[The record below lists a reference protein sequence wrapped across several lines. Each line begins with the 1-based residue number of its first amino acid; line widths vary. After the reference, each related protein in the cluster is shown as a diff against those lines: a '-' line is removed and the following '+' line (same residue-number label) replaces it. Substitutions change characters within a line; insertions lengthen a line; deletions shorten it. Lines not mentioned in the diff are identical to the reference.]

1 MCQISLQLRNLSNVS
16 NIDLRSENEFK
27 KGSIPQSVNI
37 PILNND
43 QFKKVGIE
51 YKKNGSDAAIALGH
65 SLVKGSLKEELIYH
79 WIEHLKK
86 NPGCLLYC
94 FRGGMRSEIAVKWLN
109 ECGVKVNRLKGG
121 YKNFRNWVISQHL
134 DIENYI
140 KDWIIIGGLTGSG
153 KTDFLGFF
161 KQSIDLERIANHRG
175 SAFGVRDGGQPSQ
188 SNFENILTLNYL
200 NHKYEKLILEDES
213 RTIGRAGLPGFW
225 YQKMQSSKLVILEV
239 DDDKRAENIYNEYV
253 YDEINNG
260 VSEDTLLEK
269 YLGSLKNIKRRLG
282 NAVYDNII
290 DLMNSA
296 FHQNEKEI
304 HKKWILTLLISYYD
318 KMYNY
323 KLDMRK
329 DFIVHKGEIESCRDY
344 INTMF

>member
-1 MCQISLQLRNLSNVS
+1 MQLRNLSNVS

-65 SLVKGSLKEELIYH
+65 SLVKGSLKENLIHH
-79 WIEHLKK
+79 WTEHLKK
-86 NPGCLLYC
+86 NPECLLYC

-109 ECGVKVNRLKGG
+109 DCGVKVNRLKGG

-153 KTDFLGFF
+153 KTDFLRSF
-161 KQSIDLERIANHRG
+161 KESIDLERIANHRG
-175 SAFGVRDGGQPSQ
+175 SAFGIRDGGQPTQ
-188 SNFENILTLNYL
+188 SNFENILTLDYL

-225 YQKMQSSKLVILEV
+225 YQKMQSSKLIILEV
-239 DDDKRAENIYNEYV
+239 DDDKRAENIYYEYV
-253 YDEINNG
+253 YDELNNG
-260 VSEDTLLEK
+260 VNEDILLEK
-269 YLGSLKNIKRRLG
+269 YLGSLNNIKRRLG
-282 NAVYDNII
+282 NVVYNNIK
-290 DLMNSA
+290 DLMKSA

-304 HKKWILTLLISYYD
+304 HKEWILTLLTSYYD
-318 KMYNY
+318 KMYSY

-344 INTMF
+344 INAML

>member
-1 MCQISLQLRNLSNVS
+1 LQLRNLFNVS

-43 QFKKVGIE
+43 QFEKVGIE

-65 SLVKGSLKEELIYH
+65 SLVKGSLKENLIHH
-79 WIEHLKK
+79 WTEHLKK
-86 NPGCLLYC
+86 NPECLLYC

-109 ECGVKVNRLKGG
+109 ECGVRVDRLKGG

-134 DIENYI
+134 DVENYI

-153 KTDFLGFF
+153 KTDFLRSF
-161 KQSIDLERIANHRG
+161 KESIDLERIANHRG
-175 SAFGVRDGGQPSQ
+175 SAFGIRDGGQPTQ
-188 SNFENILTLNYL
+188 SNFENILTLDYL
-200 NHKYEKLILEDES
+200 NHKYDKLILEDES
-213 RTIGRAGLPGFW
+213 RTIGRAGLPEFW

-239 DDDKRAENIYNEYV
+239 EDDKRAENIYYEYV

-260 VSEDTLLEK
+260 VGKDNLLEK
-269 YLGSLKNIKRRLG
+269 YLGSLNNIKRRLG
-282 NAVYDNII
+282 NVAYDKIKNI
-290 DLMNSA
+290 MKSA

-304 HKKWILTLLISYYD
+304 HKEWILTLLTSYYD
-318 KMYNY
+318 KMYSY
-323 KLDMRK
+323 KIEMRK
-329 DFIVHKGEIESCRDY
+329 DFIVHKGETESCRDY
-344 INTMF
+344 INAMP

>member
-1 MCQISLQLRNLSNVS
+1 MYLRNLSNVS

-51 YKKNGSDAAIALGH
+51 YKINGSDAAIALGH
-65 SLVKGSLKEELIYH
+65 SLVKGSLKENLIHH
-79 WIEHLKK
+79 WTEHLKK
-86 NPGCLLYC
+86 NPECLLYC
-94 FRGGMRSEIAVKWLN
+94 FRGGMRSEIAVKWLS

-134 DIENYI
+134 GIENYI

-153 KTDFLGFF
+153 KTDFLRSF
-161 KQSIDLERIANHRG
+161 KESIDLERIANHRG
-175 SAFGVRDGGQPSQ
+175 SAFGVRDGGQPTQ
-188 SNFENILTLNYL
+188 SNFENILTLDYL

-225 YQKMQSSKLVILEV
+225 YQKMQSSMLVILEV
-239 DDDKRAENIYNEYV
+239 ADDKRADNIYNEYV

-260 VSEDTLLEK
+260 K
-269 YLGSLKNIKRRLG
+269 
-282 NAVYDNII
+282 
-290 DLMNSA
+290 
-296 FHQNEKEI
+296 
-304 HKKWILTLLISYYD
+304 LLI
-318 KMYNY
+318 
-323 KLDMRK
+323 L
-329 DFIVHKGEIESCRDY
+329 VKGIRMVASK
-344 INTMF
+344 

>member
-1 MCQISLQLRNLSNVS
+1 MHLRNLSNVS

-65 SLVKGSLKEELIYH
+65 SLVKGSLKENLIHH
-79 WIEHLKK
+79 WTEHLKK
-86 NPGCLLYC
+86 NPECLLYC

-109 ECGVKVNRLKGG
+109 DCGVKVNRLKGG

-153 KTDFLGFF
+153 KTDFLRSF
-161 KQSIDLERIANHRG
+161 KESIDLEQIANHRG
-175 SAFGVRDGGQPSQ
+175 SAFGVRDSGQPTQ
-188 SNFENILTLNYL
+188 SNFENILTLDYL

-239 DDDKRAENIYNEYV
+239 DDDKRAENIYYEYV

-260 VSEDTLLEK
+260 NSEDKLLEK
-269 YLGSLKNIKRRLG
+269 YLGSLNNIKRRLG
-282 NAVYDNII
+282 NVVYDNIK
-290 DLMNSA
+290 DLMKSA

-304 HKKWILTLLISYYD
+304 HKEWILRLLTRYYD
-318 KMYNY
+318 KMYSY

-329 DFIVHKGEIESCRDY
+329 DFIVHKGEIESCREY
-344 INTMF
+344 INNIL

>member
-1 MCQISLQLRNLSNVS
+1 MHLRNLSNVS

-43 QFKKVGIE
+43 QFKKVGTE

-65 SLVKGSLKEELIYH
+65 SLVKGSLKENLIHH
-79 WIEHLKK
+79 WTEHLKK
-86 NPGCLLYC
+86 NPECLLYC

-109 ECGVKVNRLKGG
+109 DCGVKVNRLKGG

-153 KTDFLGFF
+153 KTDFLRSF
-161 KQSIDLERIANHRG
+161 KESIDLEQIANHRG
-175 SAFGVRDGGQPSQ
+175 SAFGVRDSGQPTQ
-188 SNFENILTLNYL
+188 SNFENILTLDYL

-239 DDDKRAENIYNEYV
+239 DDDKRAENIYYEYV

-260 VSEDTLLEK
+260 NSEDKLLEK
-269 YLGSLKNIKRRLG
+269 YLGSLNNIKRRLG
-282 NAVYDNII
+282 NVVYDNIK
-290 DLMNSA
+290 DLMKSA

-304 HKKWILTLLISYYD
+304 HKEWILRLLTRYYD
-318 KMYNY
+318 KMYSY

-344 INTMF
+344 INAIL

>member
-1 MCQISLQLRNLSNVS
+1 LYLRNLSNVS

-65 SLVKGSLKEELIYH
+65 SLVKGSLKENLIHH
-79 WIEHLKK
+79 WTEHLKK
-86 NPGCLLYC
+86 NPECLLYC

-109 ECGVKVNRLKGG
+109 DCGVKVNRLKGG

-153 KTDFLGFF
+153 KTNFLRSF
-161 KQSIDLERIANHRG
+161 KESIDLEGIANHRG
-175 SAFGVRDGGQPSQ
+175 SAFGVRDGGQPTQ
-188 SNFENILTLNYL
+188 SNFENILTLDYL
-200 NHKYEKLILEDES
+200 NHKYKKLILEDES

-239 DDDKRAENIYNEYV
+239 DDDKRAENIYYEYI

-260 VSEDTLLEK
+260 VSEDNLLEK
-269 YLGSLKNIKRRLG
+269 YLGSLNNIKRRLG
-282 NAVYDNII
+282 NVVYNNIK
-290 DLMNSA
+290 DLMKSA

-304 HKKWILTLLISYYD
+304 HKEWILTLLTSYYD
-318 KMYNY
+318 KMYSY

-329 DFIVHKGEIESCRDY
+329 DYIVHKGEIESCRDY
-344 INTMF
+344 IDSML

>member
-1 MCQISLQLRNLSNVS
+1 MHLRNLSNVS

-65 SLVKGSLKEELIYH
+65 SLVKGSLKENLIHH
-79 WIEHLKK
+79 WTEHLKK
-86 NPGCLLYC
+86 NPECLLYC

-153 KTDFLGFF
+153 KTDFLRSF
-161 KQSIDLERIANHRG
+161 KESIDLERIANHRG
-175 SAFGVRDGGQPSQ
+175 SAFGIRDGGQPTQ
-188 SNFENILTLNYL
+188 SNFENILTLDYL

-239 DDDKRAENIYNEYV
+239 DDDKRAENIYYEYV
-253 YDEINNG
+253 YDELNNG
-260 VSEDTLLEK
+260 VNEDNLLEK
-269 YLGSLKNIKRRLG
+269 YLGSLNNIKRRLG
-282 NAVYDNII
+282 NVVYNNIK
-290 DLMNSA
+290 DLMKSA

-304 HKKWILTLLISYYD
+304 HKEWILTLLTSYYD
-318 KMYNY
+318 KMYSY

-344 INTMF
+344 INAIL

>member
-1 MCQISLQLRNLSNVS
+1 MQLRNLSNVS

-65 SLVKGSLKEELIYH
+65 SLVKGSLKENLIHH
-79 WIEHLKK
+79 WTEHLKK
-86 NPGCLLYC
+86 NPECLLYC

-153 KTDFLGFF
+153 KTDFLRSF
-161 KQSIDLERIANHRG
+161 KESIDLEQIANHRG
-175 SAFGVRDGGQPSQ
+175 SAFGVRDSGQPTQ
-188 SNFENILTLNYL
+188 SNFENILTLDYL

-239 DDDKRAENIYNEYV
+239 DDDKRAENIYYEYV
-253 YDEINNG
+253 YDELNNG
-260 VSEDTLLEK
+260 VNEDNLLEK
-269 YLGSLKNIKRRLG
+269 YLGSLNNIKRRLG
-282 NAVYDNII
+282 NVVYNNIK
-290 DLMNSA
+290 DLMKSA

-304 HKKWILTLLISYYD
+304 HKEWILTLLTSYYD
-318 KMYNY
+318 KMYSY

-344 INTMF
+344 INAIL

>member
-1 MCQISLQLRNLSNVS
+1 MHLRNLSNVS

-65 SLVKGSLKEELIYH
+65 SLVKGSLKENLIHH
-79 WIEHLKK
+79 WTEHLKK
-86 NPGCLLYC
+86 NPECLLYC

-109 ECGVKVNRLKGG
+109 DCGVKVNRLKGG

-153 KTDFLGFF
+153 KTDFLRSF
-161 KQSIDLERIANHRG
+161 KESIDLEQIANHRG
-175 SAFGVRDGGQPSQ
+175 SAFGGRDSGQPTQ
-188 SNFENILTLNYL
+188 SNFENILTLDYL

-239 DDDKRAENIYNEYV
+239 DDDKRAENIYYEYV
-253 YDEINNG
+253 YDELNNG
-260 VSEDTLLEK
+260 VNEDNLLEK
-269 YLGSLKNIKRRLG
+269 YLGSLNNIKRRLG
-282 NAVYDNII
+282 NVVYNNIK
-290 DLMNSA
+290 DLMKSA
-296 FHQNEKEI
+296 FRQNEKEI
-304 HKKWILTLLISYYD
+304 HKEWILTLLTSYYD
-318 KMYNY
+318 KMYSY

-344 INTMF
+344 INAML

>member
-1 MCQISLQLRNLSNVS
+1 MQLRNLSNVS

-51 YKKNGSDAAIALGH
+51 YKKNGSDAAVALGH
-65 SLVKGSLKEELIYH
+65 SLVKGSLKEKLIYH
-79 WIEHLKK
+79 WTEHFKK
-86 NPGCLLYC
+86 NPECLLYC
-94 FRGGMRSEIAVKWLN
+94 FRGGKRSEIAVKWLN
-109 ECGVKVNRLKGG
+109 ECGLKVNRLKGG

-134 DIENYI
+134 DMENYI

-153 KTDFLGFF
+153 KTDFLRSF
-161 KQSIDLERIANHRG
+161 KESIDLERIANHRG
-175 SAFGVRDGGQPSQ
+175 SAFGVRYGGQPTQ
-188 SNFENILTLNYL
+188 SNFENILTLDYL
-200 NHKYEKLILEDES
+200 NHKYENLILEDES

-239 DDDKRAENIYNEYV
+239 DDDKRAENIYYEYV

-260 VSEDTLLEK
+260 VSEDNLLEK
-269 YLGSLKNIKRRLG
+269 YLGSLNNIKRRLG
-282 NAVYDNII
+282 NVVYDNIK
-290 DLMNSA
+290 DLMKSA

-304 HKKWILTLLISYYD
+304 HKEWILRLLTRYYD
-318 KMYNY
+318 KMYSY

-344 INTMF
+344 INAIL

>member
-1 MCQISLQLRNLSNVS
+1 LQLRNLSNVS

-65 SLVKGSLKEELIYH
+65 SLVKGSLKENLIHH
-79 WIEHLKK
+79 WTEHLKK
-86 NPGCLLYC
+86 NPECLLYC

-109 ECGVKVNRLKGG
+109 DCGVKVNRLKGG

-153 KTDFLGFF
+153 KTDFLRSF
-161 KQSIDLERIANHRG
+161 KESIDLERIANHRG
-175 SAFGVRDGGQPSQ
+175 SAFGIRDGGQPTQ
-188 SNFENILTLNYL
+188 SNFENILTLDYL

-239 DDDKRAENIYNEYV
+239 DDDKRAENIYYEYV

-260 VSEDTLLEK
+260 NSEDKLLEK
-269 YLGSLKNIKRRLG
+269 YLGSLNNIKRRLG
-282 NAVYDNII
+282 NVVYDNIK
-290 DLMNSA
+290 DLMKSA

-304 HKKWILTLLISYYD
+304 HKEWILTLLTSYYD
-318 KMYNY
+318 KMYSY

-344 INTMF
+344 INAML

>member
-1 MCQISLQLRNLSNVS
+1 MQLRNLSNVS

-65 SLVKGSLKEELIYH
+65 SLVKGSLKENLIHH
-79 WIEHLKK
+79 WTEHLKK
-86 NPGCLLYC
+86 NPECLLYC

-109 ECGVKVNRLKGG
+109 DCGVKVNRLKGG

-153 KTDFLGFF
+153 KTDFLRSF
-161 KQSIDLERIANHRG
+161 KESIDLERIANHRG
-175 SAFGVRDGGQPSQ
+175 SAFGIRDGGQPTQ
-188 SNFENILTLNYL
+188 SNFENILTLDYL

-239 DDDKRAENIYNEYV
+239 DDDKRAENIYHEYV
-253 YDEINNG
+253 YDELNNG
-260 VSEDTLLEK
+260 VNEDNLLEK
-269 YLGSLKNIKRRLG
+269 YLGSLNNIKRRLG
-282 NAVYDNII
+282 NVVYNNIK
-290 DLMNSA
+290 DLMESA
-296 FHQNEKEI
+296 FRQNEKEI
-304 HKKWILTLLISYYD
+304 HKEWILTLLTSYYD
-318 KMYNY
+318 KMYSY

-344 INTMF
+344 INAIL

>member
-1 MCQISLQLRNLSNVS
+1 MQLRNLSNVS

-37 PILNND
+37 QILNND

-65 SLVKGSLKEELIYH
+65 SLVKGSLKENLIHH
-79 WIEHLKK
+79 WTEHLKK
-86 NPGCLLYC
+86 NPECLLYC

-153 KTDFLGFF
+153 KTDFLRSF
-161 KQSIDLERIANHRG
+161 KESIDLEQIANHRG
-175 SAFGVRDGGQPSQ
+175 SAFGVRDGGQPTQ
-188 SNFENILTLNYL
+188 SNFENILTLDYL

-260 VSEDTLLEK
+260 NSEDKLLEK
-269 YLGSLKNIKRRLG
+269 YLGSLNNIKRRLG
-282 NAVYDNII
+282 NVVYNNIK
-290 DLMNSA
+290 DLMKSA

-304 HKKWILTLLISYYD
+304 HKEWILTLLTSYYD
-318 KMYNY
+318 KMYSY
-323 KLDMRK
+323 KLNMRK
-329 DFIVHKGEIESCRDY
+329 DFIVHKGEIESCRNY
-344 INTMF
+344 INAML

>member
-1 MCQISLQLRNLSNVS
+1 MQLRNLSNVS

-65 SLVKGSLKEELIYH
+65 SLVKGSLKENLIHH
-79 WIEHLKK
+79 WTEHLKK
-86 NPGCLLYC
+86 NPECLLYC

-109 ECGVKVNRLKGG
+109 DCGVKVNRLKGG

-153 KTDFLGFF
+153 KTDFLRSF
-161 KQSIDLERIANHRG
+161 KESIDLEQIANHRG
-175 SAFGVRDGGQPSQ
+175 SAFGIRDSGQPTQ
-188 SNFENILTLNYL
+188 SNFENILTLDYL
-200 NHKYEKLILEDES
+200 NHKYKKLILEDES

-239 DDDKRAENIYNEYV
+239 DDDKRAENIYYEYV
-253 YDEINNG
+253 YDELNNG
-260 VSEDTLLEK
+260 VNEDILLEK
-269 YLGSLKNIKRRLG
+269 YLGSLNNIKRRLG
-282 NAVYDNII
+282 NVVYNNIK
-290 DLMNSA
+290 DLMKIA

-304 HKKWILTLLISYYD
+304 HKEWILTLLTSYYD
-318 KMYNY
+318 KMYSY

-344 INTMF
+344 INAML

>member
-1 MCQISLQLRNLSNVS
+1 LQLRNLSNVS

-65 SLVKGSLKEELIYH
+65 SLVKGSLKENLIHH
-79 WIEHLKK
+79 WTEHLKK
-86 NPGCLLYC
+86 NPECLLYC

-109 ECGVKVNRLKGG
+109 DCGVKVNRLKGG

-153 KTDFLGFF
+153 KTDFLRSF
-161 KQSIDLERIANHRG
+161 KESIDLEQIANHRG
-175 SAFGVRDGGQPSQ
+175 SAFGIRDSGQPTQ
-188 SNFENILTLNYL
+188 SNFENILTLDYL

-239 DDDKRAENIYNEYV
+239 DDDKRAENIYYEYV

-260 VSEDTLLEK
+260 NSEDKLLEK
-269 YLGSLKNIKRRLG
+269 YLGSLNNIKRRLG
-282 NAVYDNII
+282 NVVYDNIK
-290 DLMNSA
+290 DLMKSA

-304 HKKWILTLLISYYD
+304 HKEWILRLLTRYYD
-318 KMYNY
+318 KMYSY

-344 INTMF
+344 INAIL

>member
-1 MCQISLQLRNLSNVS
+1 MQISLYLRNLSNVS

-65 SLVKGSLKEELIYH
+65 SLVKGSLKENLIHH
-79 WIEHLKK
+79 WTEHLKK
-86 NPGCLLYC
+86 NPECLLYC

-109 ECGVKVNRLKGG
+109 DCGVKVNRLKGG

-153 KTDFLGFF
+153 KTNFLRSF
-161 KQSIDLERIANHRG
+161 KESIDLEGIANHRG
-175 SAFGVRDGGQPSQ
+175 SAFGVRDGGQPTQ
-188 SNFENILTLNYL
+188 SNFENILTLDYL
-200 NHKYEKLILEDES
+200 NHKYKKLILEDES

-239 DDDKRAENIYNEYV
+239 DDDKRAENIYYEYI

-260 VSEDTLLEK
+260 VSEDNLLEK
-269 YLGSLKNIKRRLG
+269 YLGSLNNIKRRLG
-282 NAVYDNII
+282 NVVYNNIK
-290 DLMNSA
+290 DLMKSA

-304 HKKWILTLLISYYD
+304 HKEWILTLLTSYYD
-318 KMYNY
+318 KMYSY

-329 DFIVHKGEIESCRDY
+329 DYIVHKGEIESCRDY
-344 INTMF
+344 IDSML

>member
-1 MCQISLQLRNLSNVS
+1 MQLRNLSNVS

-65 SLVKGSLKEELIYH
+65 SLVKGSLKENLIHH
-79 WIEHLKK
+79 WTEHLKK
-86 NPGCLLYC
+86 NPECLLYC

-109 ECGVKVNRLKGG
+109 DCGVKVNRLKGG

-153 KTDFLGFF
+153 KTDFLRSF
-161 KQSIDLERIANHRG
+161 KESIDLERIANHRG
-175 SAFGVRDGGQPSQ
+175 SAFGVRDGGQPTQ
-188 SNFENILTLNYL
+188 SNFENILTLDYL

-239 DDDKRAENIYNEYV
+239 DDDKRAENIYYEYV
-253 YDEINNG
+253 YDELNNG
-260 VSEDTLLEK
+260 VKEDNLLEK
-269 YLGSLKNIKRRLG
+269 YLGSLENIKRRLG
-282 NAVYDNII
+282 NVVYNNIK
-290 DLMNSA
+290 DLMKSA

-304 HKKWILTLLISYYD
+304 HKEWILTLLTSYYD
-318 KMYNY
+318 KMYSY

-344 INTMF
+344 INAML

>member
-1 MCQISLQLRNLSNVS
+1 MQLRNLSNVS

-65 SLVKGSLKEELIYH
+65 SLVKGSLKENLIHH
-79 WIEHLKK
+79 WTEHLKK
-86 NPGCLLYC
+86 NPECLLYC

-109 ECGVKVNRLKGG
+109 DCGVKVNRLKGG

-153 KTDFLGFF
+153 KTDFLRSF
-161 KQSIDLERIANHRG
+161 KESIDLEQIANHRG
-175 SAFGVRDGGQPSQ
+175 SAFGIRDSGQPTQ
-188 SNFENILTLNYL
+188 SNFENILTLDYL

-239 DDDKRAENIYNEYV
+239 DDDKRAENIYYEYV
-253 YDEINNG
+253 YDELNNG
-260 VSEDTLLEK
+260 VNEDNLLEK
-269 YLGSLKNIKRRLG
+269 YLGSLNNIKRRLG
-282 NAVYDNII
+282 NVVYDNIK
-290 DLMNSA
+290 DLMKSA

-304 HKKWILTLLISYYD
+304 HKEWILRLLTRYYD
-318 KMYNY
+318 KMYSY

-344 INTMF
+344 INAIL

>member
-1 MCQISLQLRNLSNVS
+1 MHLRNLSNVS

-65 SLVKGSLKEELIYH
+65 SLVKGSLKENLIHH
-79 WIEHLKK
+79 WTEHLKK
-86 NPGCLLYC
+86 NPECLLYC

-109 ECGVKVNRLKGG
+109 DCGVKVNRLKGG

-134 DIENYI
+134 DIENYN

-153 KTDFLGFF
+153 KTDFLRSF
-161 KQSIDLERIANHRG
+161 KESIDLEQIANHRG
-175 SAFGVRDGGQPSQ
+175 SAFGVRDSGQPTQ
-188 SNFENILTLNYL
+188 SNFENILTLDYL

-239 DDDKRAENIYNEYV
+239 DDDKRAENIYYEYV

-260 VSEDTLLEK
+260 NSEDKLLEK
-269 YLGSLKNIKRRLG
+269 YLGSLNNIKRRLG
-282 NAVYDNII
+282 NVVYDNIK
-290 DLMNSA
+290 DLMKSA

-304 HKKWILTLLISYYD
+304 HKEWILRLLTRYYD
-318 KMYNY
+318 KMYSY
-323 KLDMRK
+323 KLDIRK

-344 INTMF
+344 IKAML

>member
-1 MCQISLQLRNLSNVS
+1 MHLRNLSNVS

-65 SLVKGSLKEELIYH
+65 SLVKGSLKQNLIHH
-79 WIEHLKK
+79 WTEHLKN
-86 NPGCLLYC
+86 NPECLLYC

-109 ECGVKVNRLKGG
+109 DCGVKVNRLKGG

-153 KTDFLGFF
+153 KTDFLRSF
-161 KQSIDLERIANHRG
+161 KESIDLEQIANHRG
-175 SAFGVRDGGQPSQ
+175 SAFGVRDSGQPTQ
-188 SNFENILTLNYL
+188 SNFENILTLDYL

-239 DDDKRAENIYNEYV
+239 DDDKRAENIYYEYV

-260 VSEDTLLEK
+260 VSEDNLLEK
-269 YLGSLKNIKRRLG
+269 YLGSLNNIKRRLG
-282 NAVYDNII
+282 NVVYDNIK
-290 DLMNSA
+290 DLMKSA

-304 HKKWILTLLISYYD
+304 HKEWILRLLTRYYD
-318 KMYNY
+318 KMYSY

-344 INTMF
+344 INAIL

>member
-1 MCQISLQLRNLSNVS
+1 MQLRNLSNVS

-65 SLVKGSLKEELIYH
+65 SLVKGLLKENLIHH
-79 WIEHLKK
+79 WTEHLKK
-86 NPGCLLYC
+86 NPECLLYC
-94 FRGGMRSEIAVKWLN
+94 FRGGMRSEIAAKWLN
-109 ECGVKVNRLKGG
+109 DCGVKVNRLKGG

-153 KTDFLGFF
+153 KTDFLRSF
-161 KQSIDLERIANHRG
+161 KESIDLERIANHRG
-175 SAFGVRDGGQPSQ
+175 SAFGVRDGGQPTQ
-188 SNFENILTLNYL
+188 SNFENILTLDYL

-239 DDDKRAENIYNEYV
+239 DDDKRAENIYYEYV
-253 YDEINNG
+253 YDELNNG
-260 VSEDTLLEK
+260 VNEEYLLEK
-269 YLGSLKNIKRRLG
+269 YLGSLNNIKRRLG
-282 NAVYDNII
+282 NVVYNNIK
-290 DLMNSA
+290 DLMKAA

-304 HKKWILTLLISYYD
+304 HKEWILTLLTSYYD
-318 KMYNY
+318 KMYSY

-344 INTMF
+344 INAML

>member
-1 MCQISLQLRNLSNVS
+1 MHLRNLSNVS

-65 SLVKGSLKEELIYH
+65 SLVKGSLKENLIHH
-79 WIEHLKK
+79 WTEHLKK
-86 NPGCLLYC
+86 NPECLLYC

-109 ECGVKVNRLKGG
+109 DCGVKVNRLKGG

-153 KTDFLGFF
+153 KTDFLRSF
-161 KQSIDLERIANHRG
+161 KESIDLEQIANHRG
-175 SAFGVRDGGQPSQ
+175 SAFGVRDSGQPTQ
-188 SNFENILTLNYL
+188 SNFENILTLDYL

-239 DDDKRAENIYNEYV
+239 DDDKRAENIYYEYV

-260 VSEDTLLEK
+260 NSEDNLLEK
-269 YLGSLKNIKRRLG
+269 YLGSLINIKKRLG
-282 NAVYDNII
+282 NVVYNNIK
-290 DLMNSA
+290 DLMKSA

-304 HKKWILTLLISYYD
+304 HKEWILRLLTRYYD
-318 KMYNY
+318 KMYSY

-344 INTMF
+344 INAIL

>member
-1 MCQISLQLRNLSNVS
+1 MQLRNLSNVS

-65 SLVKGSLKEELIYH
+65 SLVKGSLKENLIHH
-79 WIEHLKK
+79 WTEHLKK
-86 NPGCLLYC
+86 NPECLLYC

-109 ECGVKVNRLKGG
+109 DCGVKVNRLKGG

-134 DIENYI
+134 NIENYI

-153 KTDFLGFF
+153 KTDFLRSF
-161 KQSIDLERIANHRG
+161 KESIDLEQIANHRG
-175 SAFGVRDGGQPSQ
+175 SAFGVRDGGQPTQ
-188 SNFENILTLNYL
+188 SNFENILTLDYL

-239 DDDKRAENIYNEYV
+239 DDDKRAENIYYEYV
-253 YDEINNG
+253 YDELNNG
-260 VSEDTLLEK
+260 VNEDILLEK
-269 YLGSLKNIKRRLG
+269 YLGSLNNIKRRLG
-282 NAVYDNII
+282 NVVYNNIK
-290 DLMNSA
+290 DLMKSA

-304 HKKWILTLLISYYD
+304 HKEWILTLLTSYYD
-318 KMYNY
+318 KMYSY

-344 INTMF
+344 INAML

>member
-1 MCQISLQLRNLSNVS
+1 MQLRNLSNVS

-65 SLVKGSLKEELIYH
+65 SLVKGSLKENLIHH
-79 WIEHLKK
+79 WTEHLKK
-86 NPGCLLYC
+86 NPECLLYC

-153 KTDFLGFF
+153 KTDFLRSF
-161 KQSIDLERIANHRG
+161 KESIDLERIANHRG
-175 SAFGVRDGGQPSQ
+175 SAFGVRDGGQPTQ
-188 SNFENILTLNYL
+188 SNFENILTLDYL
-200 NHKYEKLILEDES
+200 NHKYKKLILEDES

-239 DDDKRAENIYNEYV
+239 DDDKRAENIYYEYV
-253 YDEINNG
+253 YDELNNG
-260 VSEDTLLEK
+260 VNEDNLLEK
-269 YLGSLKNIKRRLG
+269 YLGSLNNIKRRLG
-282 NAVYDNII
+282 NVVYNNIK
-290 DLMNSA
+290 DLMKSA

-304 HKKWILTLLISYYD
+304 HKEWILTLLTSYYD
-318 KMYNY
+318 KMYSY

-344 INTMF
+344 INAML

>member
-1 MCQISLQLRNLSNVS
+1 MHLRNLSNVS

-65 SLVKGSLKEELIYH
+65 SLVKGSLKENLIHH
-79 WIEHLKK
+79 WTEHLKK
-86 NPGCLLYC
+86 NPECLLYC

-109 ECGVKVNRLKGG
+109 DCGVKVNRLKGG

-153 KTDFLGFF
+153 KTDFLRSF
-161 KQSIDLERIANHRG
+161 KESIDLERIANHRG
-175 SAFGVRDGGQPSQ
+175 SAFGIRDGGQPTQ
-188 SNFENILTLNYL
+188 PNFENILTLDYL

-225 YQKMQSSKLVILEV
+225 YQKMQSSKLVVLEV
-239 DDDKRAENIYNEYV
+239 DDDKRAENIYYEYV

-260 VSEDTLLEK
+260 NSEDKLLEK
-269 YLGSLKNIKRRLG
+269 YLGSLNNIKRRLG
-282 NAVYDNII
+282 NVVYNNIK
-290 DLMNSA
+290 DLMKSA
-296 FHQNEKEI
+296 FRQNEKEI
-304 HKKWILTLLISYYD
+304 HKEWILRLLTRYYD
-318 KMYNY
+318 KMYSY

-344 INTMF
+344 INAIL

>member
-1 MCQISLQLRNLSNVS
+1 MQLRNLSNVS

-65 SLVKGSLKEELIYH
+65 SLVKGSLKENLIHH
-79 WIEHLKK
+79 WTEHLKK
-86 NPGCLLYC
+86 NPECLLYC

-109 ECGVKVNRLKGG
+109 DCGVKVNRLKGG

-153 KTDFLGFF
+153 KTDFLRSF
-161 KQSIDLERIANHRG
+161 KESIDLERIANHRG
-175 SAFGVRDGGQPSQ
+175 SAFGIRDGGQPTQ
-188 SNFENILTLNYL
+188 SNFENILTLDYL

-225 YQKMQSSKLVILEV
+225 YQKMQSSKLIILEV
-239 DDDKRAENIYNEYV
+239 DDDKRAENIYYEYV
-253 YDEINNG
+253 YDELNNG
-260 VSEDTLLEK
+260 VNEDNLLEK
-269 YLGSLKNIKRRLG
+269 YLGSLNNIKRRLG
-282 NAVYDNII
+282 NVVYNNIK
-290 DLMNSA
+290 DLMKSA

-304 HKKWILTLLISYYD
+304 HKEWILTLLTSYYD
-318 KMYNY
+318 KMYSY

-344 INTMF
+344 INAIL

>member
-1 MCQISLQLRNLSNVS
+1 LHLRNLSNVS

-65 SLVKGSLKEELIYH
+65 SLVKGSLKENLIHH
-79 WIEHLKK
+79 WTEHLKK
-86 NPGCLLYC
+86 NPECLLYC

-109 ECGVKVNRLKGG
+109 DCGVKVNRLKGG

-153 KTDFLGFF
+153 KTDFLRSF
-161 KQSIDLERIANHRG
+161 KESIDLEQIANHRG
-175 SAFGVRDGGQPSQ
+175 SAFGVRDSGQPTQ
-188 SNFENILTLNYL
+188 SNFENILTLDYL

-239 DDDKRAENIYNEYV
+239 DDDKRAENIYYEYV

-260 VSEDTLLEK
+260 NSEDKLLEK
-269 YLGSLKNIKRRLG
+269 YLGSLNNIKRRLG
-282 NAVYDNII
+282 NVVYDNIK
-290 DLMNSA
+290 DLMKSA

-304 HKKWILTLLISYYD
+304 HKEWILRLLTRYYD
-318 KMYNY
+318 KMYSY

-344 INTMF
+344 INAIL

>member
-1 MCQISLQLRNLSNVS
+1 MQLRNLSNVS

-65 SLVKGSLKEELIYH
+65 SLVKGSLKENLIHH
-79 WIEHLKK
+79 WTEHLKK
-86 NPGCLLYC
+86 NPECLLYC

-153 KTDFLGFF
+153 KTDFLRSF
-161 KQSIDLERIANHRG
+161 KESIDLERIANHRG
-175 SAFGVRDGGQPSQ
+175 SAFGVRDGGQPTQ
-188 SNFENILTLNYL
+188 SNFENILTLDYL

-239 DDDKRAENIYNEYV
+239 DDDKRAENIYYEYV
-253 YDEINNG
+253 YDELNNG
-260 VSEDTLLEK
+260 VNEDILLEK
-269 YLGSLKNIKRRLG
+269 YLGSLNNIKRRLG
-282 NAVYDNII
+282 NVVYNNIK
-290 DLMNSA
+290 DLMKSA

-304 HKKWILTLLISYYD
+304 HKEWILTLLTSYYD
-318 KMYNY
+318 KMYSY

-329 DFIVHKGEIESCRDY
+329 DFIVHKGEIESCRGY
-344 INTMF
+344 INAML

>member
-1 MCQISLQLRNLSNVS
+1 M
-16 NIDLRSENEFK
+16 
-27 KGSIPQSVNI
+27 
-37 PILNND
+37 
-43 QFKKVGIE
+43 
-51 YKKNGSDAAIALGH
+51 
-65 SLVKGSLKEELIYH
+65 VKGSLKENLIHH
-79 WIEHLKK
+79 WTEHLKK
-86 NPGCLLYC
+86 NPECLLYC

-109 ECGVKVNRLKGG
+109 DCGVKVNRLKGG

-153 KTDFLGFF
+153 KTDFLRSF
-161 KQSIDLERIANHRG
+161 KESIDLERIANHRG
-175 SAFGVRDGGQPSQ
+175 SAFGIRDGGQPTQ
-188 SNFENILTLNYL
+188 SNFENILTLDYL

-239 DDDKRAENIYNEYV
+239 DDDKRAENIYYEYV
-253 YDEINNG
+253 YDELNNG
-260 VSEDTLLEK
+260 VNEDNLLEK
-269 YLGSLKNIKRRLG
+269 YLGSLNNIKRRLG
-282 NAVYDNII
+282 NVVYNNIK
-290 DLMNSA
+290 DLMKSA

-304 HKKWILTLLISYYD
+304 HKEWILTLLTSYYD
-318 KMYNY
+318 KMYSY

-344 INTMF
+344 INAML

>member
-1 MCQISLQLRNLSNVS
+1 MQLRNLSNVS

-27 KGSIPQSVNI
+27 KGSIPRSVNI

-65 SLVKGSLKEELIYH
+65 SLVKGSLKEELINH
-79 WIEHLKK
+79 WSEHLKK
-86 NPGCLLYC
+86 NPECLMYC

-109 ECGVKVNRLKGG
+109 DCGVKVNRLKGG

-153 KTDFLGFF
+153 KTDFLRSF
-161 KQSIDLERIANHRG
+161 KESIDLEGIANHRG
-175 SAFGVRDGGQPSQ
+175 SAFGIRDGGQPTQ
-188 SNFENILTLNYL
+188 SNFENILTLDYL

-239 DDDKRAENIYNEYV
+239 DDDNRAENIYYEYV
-253 YDEINNG
+253 YDIINDG
-260 VSEDTLLEK
+260 VSEESLLEK

-282 NAVYDNII
+282 NVVYDNVKA
-290 DLMNSA
+290 LMKSA
-296 FHQNEKEI
+296 FHRNEKEI
-304 HKKWILTLLISYYD
+304 HKEWILTLLTSYYD
-318 KMYNY
+318 KMYSY

-344 INTMF
+344 INAML

>member
-1 MCQISLQLRNLSNVS
+1 MHLRNLSNVS

-65 SLVKGSLKEELIYH
+65 SLVKGSLKENLIHH
-79 WIEHLKK
+79 WTEHLKK
-86 NPGCLLYC
+86 NPECLLYC
-94 FRGGMRSEIAVKWLN
+94 FRGGMRSEIAAKWLN
-109 ECGVKVNRLKGG
+109 DCGVKVNRLKGG

-153 KTDFLGFF
+153 KTDFLRSF
-161 KQSIDLERIANHRG
+161 KESIDLEQIANHRG
-175 SAFGVRDGGQPSQ
+175 SAFGVRDSGQPTQ
-188 SNFENILTLNYL
+188 SNFENILTLDYL

-239 DDDKRAENIYNEYV
+239 DDDKRAENIYYEYV
-253 YDEINNG
+253 YDELNNG
-260 VSEDTLLEK
+260 VSEDNLLEK
-269 YLGSLKNIKRRLG
+269 YLGSLNNIKRRLG
-282 NAVYDNII
+282 NVVYNNIK
-290 DLMNSA
+290 DLMKSA

-304 HKKWILTLLISYYD
+304 HKEWILRLLTRYYD
-318 KMYNY
+318 KMYSY

-344 INTMF
+344 INNIL

>member
-1 MCQISLQLRNLSNVS
+1 MQLRNLSNVS

-65 SLVKGSLKEELIYH
+65 SLVKGSLKENLIHH
-79 WIEHLKK
+79 WTEHLKK
-86 NPGCLLYC
+86 NPECLLYC

-109 ECGVKVNRLKGG
+109 DCGVKVNRLKGG

-153 KTDFLGFF
+153 KTDFLRSF
-161 KQSIDLERIANHRG
+161 KESIDLEQIANHRG
-175 SAFGVRDGGQPSQ
+175 SAFGIRDGGQPTQ
-188 SNFENILTLNYL
+188 SNFENILTLDYL

-239 DDDKRAENIYNEYV
+239 DDDKRAENIYYEYV
-253 YDEINNG
+253 YDELNNG
-260 VSEDTLLEK
+260 VNEDKLLEK
-269 YLGSLKNIKRRLG
+269 YLGSLNNIKRRLG
-282 NAVYDNII
+282 NVVYNNIK
-290 DLMNSA
+290 DLMKSA

-304 HKKWILTLLISYYD
+304 HKEWILRLLTRYYD
-318 KMYNY
+318 KMYSY

-344 INTMF
+344 INAIL

>member
-1 MCQISLQLRNLSNVS
+1 MQLRNLSNVS

-65 SLVKGSLKEELIYH
+65 SLVKGSLKENLIHH
-79 WIEHLKK
+79 WTEHLKK
-86 NPGCLLYC
+86 NPECLLYC

-109 ECGVKVNRLKGG
+109 DCGVKVNRLKGG

-153 KTDFLGFF
+153 KTDFLRSF
-161 KQSIDLERIANHRG
+161 KESIDLEQIANHRG
-175 SAFGVRDGGQPSQ
+175 SAFGIRDGGQPTQ
-188 SNFENILTLNYL
+188 SNFENILTLDYL

-239 DDDKRAENIYNEYV
+239 DDDKRAENIYYEYV
-253 YDEINNG
+253 YDELNNG
-260 VSEDTLLEK
+260 VNEDILLEK
-269 YLGSLKNIKRRLG
+269 YLGSLNNIKRRLG
-282 NAVYDNII
+282 NVVYNNIK
-290 DLMNSA
+290 DLMKSA

-304 HKKWILTLLISYYD
+304 HKEWILTLLTSYYD
-318 KMYNY
+318 KMYSY

-344 INTMF
+344 INAIL

>member
-1 MCQISLQLRNLSNVS
+1 MQLRNLSNVS

-65 SLVKGSLKEELIYH
+65 SLVKGSLKENLIHH
-79 WIEHLKK
+79 WTEHLKK
-86 NPGCLLYC
+86 NPECLLYC

-153 KTDFLGFF
+153 KTDFLRSF
-161 KQSIDLERIANHRG
+161 KESIDLERIANHRG
-175 SAFGVRDGGQPSQ
+175 SAFGIRDGGQPTQ
-188 SNFENILTLNYL
+188 SNFENILTLDYL

-239 DDDKRAENIYNEYV
+239 DDDKRAENIYYEYV
-253 YDEINNG
+253 YDELNNG
-260 VSEDTLLEK
+260 VNEDNLLEK
-269 YLGSLKNIKRRLG
+269 YLGSLNNIKRRLG
-282 NAVYDNII
+282 NVVYDNIK
-290 DLMNSA
+290 DLMKSA

-304 HKKWILTLLISYYD
+304 HKEWILRLLTRYYD
-318 KMYNY
+318 KMYSY

-344 INTMF
+344 INAML

>member
-1 MCQISLQLRNLSNVS
+1 MQLRNLSNVS

-65 SLVKGSLKEELIYH
+65 SLVKGSLKENLIHH
-79 WIEHLKK
+79 WTEHLKK
-86 NPGCLLYC
+86 NPECLLYC

-153 KTDFLGFF
+153 KTDFLRSF
-161 KQSIDLERIANHRG
+161 KESIDLERIANHRG
-175 SAFGVRDGGQPSQ
+175 SAFGIRDGGQPTQ
-188 SNFENILTLNYL
+188 SNFENILTLDYL

-225 YQKMQSSKLVILEV
+225 YQKMQSSKLIILEV
-239 DDDKRAENIYNEYV
+239 DDDKRAENIYYEYV
-253 YDEINNG
+253 YDELNNG
-260 VSEDTLLEK
+260 VNEDILLEK
-269 YLGSLKNIKRRLG
+269 YLGSLNNIKRRLG
-282 NAVYDNII
+282 NVVYNNIK
-290 DLMNSA
+290 DLMKIA

-304 HKKWILTLLISYYD
+304 HKEWILRLLTRYYD
-318 KMYNY
+318 KMYSY

-344 INTMF
+344 INAIL

>member
-1 MCQISLQLRNLSNVS
+1 MQLRNLSNVS

-65 SLVKGSLKEELIYH
+65 SLVKGSLKENLIHH
-79 WIEHLKK
+79 WTEHLKK
-86 NPGCLLYC
+86 NPECLLYC

-109 ECGVKVNRLKGG
+109 DCGVKVNRLKGG

-153 KTDFLGFF
+153 KTDFLRSF
-161 KQSIDLERIANHRG
+161 KESIDLEQIANHRG
-175 SAFGVRDGGQPSQ
+175 SAFGVRDGGQPTQ
-188 SNFENILTLNYL
+188 SNFENILTLDYL

-239 DDDKRAENIYNEYV
+239 DDDKRAENIYYEYV

-260 VSEDTLLEK
+260 NSEDKLLEK
-269 YLGSLKNIKRRLG
+269 YLGSLNNIKRRLG
-282 NAVYDNII
+282 NVVYDNIK
-290 DLMNSA
+290 DLMKSA

-304 HKKWILTLLISYYD
+304 HKEWILTLLTSYYD
-318 KMYNY
+318 KMYSY

-344 INTMF
+344 INAML

>member
-1 MCQISLQLRNLSNVS
+1 MHLRNLSNVS

-65 SLVKGSLKEELIYH
+65 SLVKGSLKENLIHH
-79 WIEHLKK
+79 WTEHLKK
-86 NPGCLLYC
+86 NPECLLYC
-94 FRGGMRSEIAVKWLN
+94 FRGGMRSEIAAKWLN
-109 ECGVKVNRLKGG
+109 DCGVKVNRLKGG

-153 KTDFLGFF
+153 KTDFLRSF
-161 KQSIDLERIANHRG
+161 KESIDLEQIANHRG
-175 SAFGVRDGGQPSQ
+175 SAFGVRDGGQPTQ
-188 SNFENILTLNYL
+188 SNFENILTLDYM
-200 NHKYEKLILEDES
+200 NHKYGKLILEDES

-225 YQKMQSSKLVILEV
+225 YQKMQSSKLVILKV
-239 DDDKRAENIYNEYV
+239 DDDKRAENIYYEYV

-260 VSEDTLLEK
+260 VKEDTLLEK

-282 NAVYDNII
+282 NVVYDNIK
-290 DLMNSA
+290 DLMKSA

-304 HKKWILTLLISYYD
+304 HKEWILTLLTSYYD
-318 KMYNY
+318 KMYSY

-344 INTMF
+344 IDSML